1 MSTPPTVISPIDS
14 RYLSLTQDLA
24 NIFSEEAFVNYRLQL
39 EIEYFKFL
47 STVIPELPNYNNI
60 QVKYMD
66 NTFKRFKE
74 LEKKTNHDVK
84 AIEYLTQE
92 ILINSGIDPEN
103 ITFIHFGLTSQD
115 INDPALAISVQ
126 DGVKELD
133 RHLQKLSNCFVN
145 FPLTWWN
152 TPMLS
157 HTHGQ
162 PGVPTTMGK
171 ELMVFCHRLDIQRH
185 NLLSI
190 KLRTKFG
197 GAVGNLNA
205 HCAAYPNIDW
215 KTLFNNFISSIN
227 LIRNEYTTQVDH
239 YDSIAEVLDCIKRIN
254 TILLDFTLDI
264 WLYVHNGYFKLKVK
278 KSETGSSTMPHKVN
292 PIDFENAEGN
302 LKLANSRLNTIA
314 TELPRS
320 RLQRDLSGST
330 LSRNI
335 GSAFAYTLIAIKKLI
350 TGCSKLDIN
359 DLKLSKD
366 LECNTAVITEGIQTI
381 LRKHKYQGAYE
392 KLKEFSRGEELDM
405 EKIKTFINN
414 LDINTIIKEE
424 LLNLCNNYPQ
434 SYLGTI
440 AKL

>member
-1 MSTPPTVISPIDS
+1 MSIISPIDS
-14 RYLSLTQDLA
+14 RYASLSQDLST
-24 NIFSEEAFVNYRLQL
+24 IFSEEAFVIYRLRL
-39 EIEYFKFL
+39 EIKYFKFL
-47 STVIPELPNYNNI
+47 STVIPDLPNYKNI
-60 QVKYMD
+60 QVKLLN

-74 LEKKTNHDVK
+74 LEEKTNHDVK

-92 ILINSGIDPEN
+92 TLINSGIDPKD

-115 INDPALAISVQ
+115 INDPALAHSIQ
-126 DGVKELD
+126 DGVKTLD
-133 RHLQKLSNCFVN
+133 NNLQLLINSFIN

-152 TPMLS
+152 IPMLS

-171 ELMVFCHRLDIQRH
+171 ELMVFCHRLDIQRN
-185 NLLSI
+185 NLQSI

-205 HCAAYPNIDW
+205 HYAAYPNIDW
-215 KTLFNNFISSIN
+215 KTHFNNFISSIN

-254 TILLDFTLDI
+254 TILLDFALDI
-264 WLYVHNGYFKLKVK
+264 WLYTHKEYFKLKVK
-278 KSETGSSTMPHKVN
+278 KTETGSSTMPHKVN

-302 LKLANSRLNTIA
+302 LKLANSILNTIA

-335 GSAFAYTLIAIKKLI
+335 GTAFAYTLIAIKKLVV
-350 TGCSKLDIN
+350 GCSKLDIN
-359 DLKLSKD
+359 EQKLSKD

-392 KLKEFSRGEELDM
+392 KLKDFSRGKELDM
-405 EKIKTFINN
+405 EIIKTFITN
-414 LDINTIIKEE
+414 LDTNPTIKEE

-434 SYLGTI
+434 SYLGTL